1 MSINHFTAH
10 VWVDQTGDLSIAVK
24 NALDE
29 LYSKGYTNPN
39 IQYSSTAGTYDG
51 ELITI
56 FSVLITATKEEE

>member
-1 MSINHFTAH
+1 MSTNHFIAH

-39 IQYSSTAGTYDG
+39 IQYSSCAGTHDG
-51 ELITI
+51 ELVTV
-56 FSVLITATKEEE
+56 FSALITATKEE